1 MLRCRPPGS
10 IGAVSP
16 ASAALLTRP
25 ATPEPDI
32 AANPAWTTATDIV
45 GVPFPLPH
53 PYGVGTRSVPFVR
66 RGRSARAE
74 PMSARRKAFVA
85 LMWVAAAVAV
95 WLLYGQVSQVDF
107 RPVLASAQWGWV
119 LVAVVSF
126 AVALGGAALNLIACS
141 PVRLRLGPTY
151 AVQMA
156 CGFLKLISPSAV
168 GGAALNARY
177 VYKAGTSTPVAV
189 ASVGTA
195 QITQVVTT
203 LGLLAVLAPIT
214 GTSAVPPPVRGPLA
228 WAVAGVVG
236 AAALVLLVVPSLRR
250 RLRRAVAS
258 IAAQAKLAGMTP
270 GSALVRLGVAAVASV
285 LLTVGLVLA
294 LTASVAAMGGTIA
307 PVPIGVALLVGSA
320 VGSAVPTPGGI
331 GTVEAALVAALTAS
345 GQLVTVAL
353 PAVLI
358 FRLVTVW
365 LPVPVGWVVF
375 QALLRRG
382 HV

>member
-1 MLRCRPPGS
+1 MPRCCPPGS
-10 IGAVSP
+10 IGVVSP

-25 ATPEPDI
+25 PTPGPDTV
-32 AANPAWTTATDIV
+32 ANPARTTATDTAR
-45 GVPFPLPH
+45 VPFAFPR
-53 PYGVGTRSVPFVR
+53 PYDVDTTRSAPVVR
-66 RGRSARAE
+66 RSARAE
-74 PMSARRKAFVA
+74 PMPARRATFVA
-85 LMWVAAAVAV
+85 LMWVAAAVAL

-119 LVAVVSF
+119 VAAAVSF
-126 AVALGGAALNLIACS
+126 AAALGGATLSLIACS
-141 PVRLRLGPTY
+141 PVRLRLRRTY

-156 CGFLKLISPSAV
+156 SGFLKLISPGAV

-177 VYKAGTSTPVAV
+177 VYRVGTSTPVAV

-195 QITQVVTT
+195 QITQVATT

-214 GTSAVPPPVRGPLA
+214 GTSAVPPAIRGSLA
-228 WAVAGVVG
+228 WAVAGVGG
-236 AAALVLLVVPSLRR
+236 AAALVLLVVPSIQRR
-250 RLRRAVAS
+250 VRRAIAS
-258 IAAQAKLAGMTP
+258 IGTQAKLVGMTP
-270 GSALVRLGVAAVASV
+270 GSALRRLGVAAVASV

-294 LTASVAAMGGTIA
+294 LTASVAAMGGTIE
-307 PVPIGVALLVGSA
+307 PVPIGVAFLVGSA
-320 VGSAVPTPGGI
+320 VGSVVPTPGGI
-331 GTVEAALVAALTAS
+331 GTVEAALVAELVAS

-365 LPVPVGWVVF
+365 LPVPVGWVAF
-375 QALLRRG
+375 QVLQRRG